1 MNALPFIAATL
12 IALAGPVRADDGIED
27 AGPVF
32 VAGGQYTA
40 TLEQH
45 TGNWQLTPIDAA
57 DRKVSNQCAQ
67 QVYLPRGLWL
77 INRDRR
83 GHAQLVAT
91 SGTALPPGHRERIA
105 LVPCEAIGS
114 QPNALRA
121 PSSLIHWLS
130 ENAGAVL
137 VDE

>member
-12 IALAGPVRADDGIED
+12 IALAGSARAEDSILD

-32 VAGGQYTA
+32 IAGGQYTA

-45 TGNWQLTPIDAA
+45 SGHWRLLPVDAQ
-57 DRKVSNQCAQ
+57 DREVVSSCAQ

-77 INRDRR
+77 INRNRR
-83 GHAQLVAT
+83 GQAELIAT

-105 LVPCEAIGS
+105 LVSCEAAGAH
-114 QPNALRA
+114 PNALRA
-121 PSSLIHWLS
+121 PASLIDWLS
-130 ENAGAVL
+130 DNAGAVL

>member
-12 IALAGPVRADDGIED
+12 IALAGFAHAEDGIVD

-40 TLEQH
+40 ALEQH
-45 TGNWQLTPIDAA
+45 SGHWRLLPVDAQ
-57 DRKVSNQCAQ
+57 DREVVSSCAQ

-83 GHAQLVAT
+83 GQAELVAT

-105 LVPCEAIGS
+105 LVSCEAAGAHPS
-114 QPNALRA
+114 ALRA
-121 PSSLIHWLS
+121 PASLIDWLS
-130 ENAGAVL
+130 DNAGAVL
-137 VDE
+137 IDE